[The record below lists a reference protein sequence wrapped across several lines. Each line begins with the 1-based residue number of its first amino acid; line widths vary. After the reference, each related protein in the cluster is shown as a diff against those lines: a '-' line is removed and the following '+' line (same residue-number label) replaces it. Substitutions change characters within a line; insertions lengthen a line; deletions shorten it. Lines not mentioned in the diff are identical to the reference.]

1 MKGFSYMKKLVCF
14 SLILFSIL
22 GCLTA
27 CNVSQSIN
35 GIKDSAEATPKVEEM
50 MNALAEEKI
59 SDAKALMHPQAS
71 EKADTGFVQMQT
83 YLAGRKVAA
92 LNIQNINITS
102 SVGTAGKAR
111 QEQLAYKATLEDGEV
126 VYLNVVYL
134 SNDKGDGF
142 VSFQLVLGAI

>member
-1 MKGFSYMKKLVCF
+1 
-14 SLILFSIL
+14 
-22 GCLTA
+22 
-27 CNVSQSIN
+27 
-35 GIKDSAEATPKVEEM
+35 
-50 MNALAEEKI
+50 
-59 SDAKALMHPQAS
+59 
-71 EKADTGFVQMQT
+71 MQT

-126 VYLNVVYL
+126 IYLNVVYL

>member
-50 MNALAEEKI
+50 MNA
-59 SDAKALMHPQAS
+59 QAS

-126 VYLNVVYL
+126 IYLNVVYL